1 MLNKV
6 FRKKKIILSAAFI
19 FFTCNM
25 VWGQSI
31 QDSIYWFVNSN
42 GAAVQRKVDS
52 LKKQGIDTSINF
64 FSTVEGWPAYMD
76 SAGTYKIQYLIWA
89 YGSKTYFQK
98 FVELDRKQYKN
109 FTPVISLNETL
120 QLFLK
125 GNLNII
131 RDEMIYPFI
140 YKSTDNQN
148 RIIYSPL
155 FSTHRKYSFIRVYTT
170 ETEVEKEIY
179 DDGLKEES
187 ISLKNL
193 NYEYNNST
201 KLKALY
207 ELILSTIGKI
217 DWN

>member
-6 FRKKKIILSAAFI
+6 FRKKKIILSTVFI
-19 FFTCNM
+19 FYTYNI

-52 LKKQGIDTSINF
+52 LKKQGIDTSIIF
-64 FSTVEGWPAYMD
+64 LSTVEGWPAYMD
-76 SAGTYKIQYLIWA
+76 SAGKYEIQYLIWA

-193 NYEYNNST
+193 NFEYNNST

>member
-1 MLNKV
+1 
-6 FRKKKIILSAAFI
+6 
-19 FFTCNM
+19 
-25 VWGQSI
+25 
-31 QDSIYWFVNSN
+31 
-42 GAAVQRKVDS
+42 
-52 LKKQGIDTSINF
+52 
-64 FSTVEGWPAYMD
+64 MD

-125 GNLNII
+125 GNLNVI

-207 ELILSTIGKI
+207 ELIRSTIGKI